1 MNEDSFD
8 MRVTKTDLSVGAKL
22 FIDSP
27 CVGVSLVII

>member
-1 MNEDSFD
+1 MKTAY
-8 MRVTKTDLSVGAKL
+8 MRVTKIDLSVGSKL